1 MPSQTPVL
9 CENHDRDFIGID
21 ENTMA
26 FDSPD
31 NSFESDE
38 GLVVQPDIK

>member
-1 MPSQTPVL
+1 MPVQTPVL
-9 CENHDRDFIGID
+9 SVNYDRHFDDMGID

-31 NSFESDE
+31 
-38 GLVVQPDIK
+38 